1 MRGDNIRRALE
12 DEGLP
17 PEEIERIVADHVEDV
32 DLAAR
37 AAIAGVPAIYRTLTW
52 ESIIEEE
59 ANAEAIAAGRS
70 WAAGESKANGLF
82 LWSEGYG
89 AGKTMIA
96 AAAVLQILTSRPLR
110 VRWLDCSRLL
120 TDLNL
125 PFGNP
130 QYEAAA
136 AALSRPKNGEVIVLD
151 DIDKLPATDRN
162 IQPIFTLV
170 NDCVGEETPP
180 IITANRH
187 LDALADDFGRRFGGA
202 IASRLVGHCLD
213 VEVAGRDRRLE
224 P

>member
-1 MRGDNIRRALE
+1 VNLT
-12 DEGLP
+12 
-17 PEEIERIVADHVEDV
+17 
-32 DLAAR
+32 AR
-37 AAIAGVPAIYRTLTW
+37 AAAAGVPAIYRALVW

-59 ANAEAIAAGRS
+59 ANAEAVAAARA
-70 WAAGESKANGLF
+70 WAAGDSKALGLY

-96 AAAVLQILTSRPLR
+96 AAAVLQILAERPLW

-130 QYEAAA
+130 QYEEAAA
-136 AALSRPKNGEVIVLD
+136 QLRRPKNGEVIVLD

-170 NDCVGEETPP
+170 NDCVGEQTPL

-187 LDALADDFGRRFGGA
+187 LDALAKDFGRRFGQA
-202 IASRLVGHCLD
+202 ISSRLVGHCLD
-213 VEVAGRDRRLE
+213 VEVRGRDRRVD